1 MAIKPMNNALKWL
14 VDMMSLIGGEEITV
28 PTDYRSQVL
37 ETKALLENDISGT
50 VNTVLDFATNVS
62 LVKYTIETDN
72 QNLSLKL
79 NDWLEEINEE
89 LIGKIPIG
97 VDSLAKE
104 YFKERRKGS
113 SFLLLRSVWGRKDGL
128 ILPLKMWF
136 VNGEDITVPKEKE
149 KEPLMLGE
157 ESYQLRINKKDVI
170 NLPSNPNELIFI
182 QKPYSSW
189 GELFPTP
196 YLIQKGVFKNLKLL
210 QLLELKGEFVI
221 GKALEYLMLIK
232 KGDKDLARMG
242 NPDFIYSKE
251 DLGGIKKDFEEF
263 VSKRKSNPGI
273 STYVTNFD
281 TEMEHIIPDY
291 KKALEGA
298 LYEPIEKRILAGLG
312 IIGIAEG
319 VSSDRREGILN
330 PKPFISEIKT
340 GVKDFKALLN
350 DVIRIIVKKNS
361 SHNRYFSDKRK
372 IRIHNS
378 PIVEFLSKDLR
389 EHIRSAYDRGS
400 VSRQTYDEMNGLDF
414 NVEVN
419 RRQSELE
426 NGLEA
431 LMYAQIVQNQEGHIS
446 PTEER
451 RMDDLPKK
459 EDKDIKEEDD
469 KEEAP
474 EDRTGPEAD
483 NFGSYK
489 DEDFEQAPYNKL
501 NTLPKGVQSSMSKS
515 LQKVWM
521 TVFNSTFERTKS
533 DERSAKAAW
542 SVISRIS
549 KKNKEGKWIKINKS
563 SLEKDEQLV
572 IEEILKEV

>member
-37 ETKALLENDISGT
+37 ETKALLENDISGV

-62 LVKYTIETDN
+62 LVDYTIETDN
-72 QNLSLKL
+72 QNLSKKL
-79 NDWLEEINEE
+79 NNWLEEINEE
-89 LIGKIPIG
+89 LLGKIPIG

-104 YFKERRKGS
+104 YYKERRKGS
-113 SFLLLRSVWGRKDGL
+113 SFLLLRSIWGRKDGL

-136 VNGEDITVPKEKE
+136 VNGEDITVPKDKE
-149 KEPLMLGE
+149 KKPLILGE
-157 ESYQLRINKKDVI
+157 AYYQLRINKTDVI

-182 QKPYSSW
+182 QKPYSGW

-251 DLGGIKKDFEEF
+251 DLGEIKKDFESF

-281 TEMEHIIPDY
+281 TEMEHLIPEY
-291 KKALEGA
+291 RKALEGA

-340 GVKDFKALLN
+340 GVKDFKSLLN
-350 DVIRIIVKKNS
+350 DIIRVIV
-361 SHNRYFSDKRK
+361 
-372 IRIHNS
+372 
-378 PIVEFLSKDLR
+378 
-389 EHIRSAYDRGS
+389 
-400 VSRQTYDEMNGLDF
+400 
-414 NVEVN
+414 
-419 RRQSELE
+419 
-426 NGLEA
+426 
-431 LMYAQIVQNQEGHIS
+431 
-446 PTEER
+446 
-451 RMDDLPKK
+451 
-459 EDKDIKEEDD
+459 
-469 KEEAP
+469 
-474 EDRTGPEAD
+474 
-483 NFGSYK
+483 
-489 DEDFEQAPYNKL
+489 
-501 NTLPKGVQSSMSKS
+501 
-515 LQKVWM
+515 
-521 TVFNSTFERTKS
+521 
-533 DERSAKAAW
+533 
-542 SVISRIS
+542 
-549 KKNKEGKWIKINKS
+549 
-563 SLEKDEQLV
+563 
-572 IEEILKEV
+572 